1 MSCQEE
7 VGINTKGL
15 FLKVEMGKD
24 RVSRGPFS
32 LSDGA
37 ERARQGLY
45 NTPPGA
51 PGDAIIPPVG
61 PGAGGSGV
69 GGGQGSTE
77 LDILNQ
83 TNLTPLLPP
92 TSHSRPRLTEMGGRE
107 TANRDP

>member
-32 LSDGA
+32 LSDGV

-45 NTPPGA
+45 NTPQ
-51 PGDAIIPPVG
+51 G
-61 PGAGGSGV
+61 PQV
-69 GGGQGSTE
+69 
-77 LDILNQ
+77 
-83 TNLTPLLPP
+83 TP
-92 TSHSRPRLTEMGGRE
+92 
-107 TANRDP
+107 